1 MTAILKVDT
10 IQDTAGNNIINE
22 NANTIT
28 IGKAG
33 DTTNITGTLQNDGAA
48 VGGANTPA
56 FGAYSGSD
64 IAITNAVET
73 TIVFGSEYYDSDSA
87 YDTSTGKFTP
97 QTAGKY
103 FVSYSFTIDSGQ
115 SSNMQYSYSYI
126 EKNTTNL
133 LYAKCDFR
141 SNPGRGAI
149 MSGSALVDM
158 NGSTDFIRIQLYVYA
173 DITGSGFKVENRG
186 TFSGFKIIE

>member
-1 MTAILKVDT
+1 MGT
-10 IQDTAGNNIINE
+10 I
-22 NANTIT
+22 
-28 IGKAG
+28 K
-33 DTTNITGTLQNDGAA
+33 TTNIETITGSGTLTLGQSGETISVPSGATINLSNA
-48 VGGANTPA
+48 TQTGVGGVNTPA

-64 IAITNAVET
+64 IAITNATET

-103 FVSYSFTIDSGQ
+103 LVSYSFTIDSGQ

-126 EKNTTNL
+126 EKNSTNL

-158 NGSTDFIRIQLYVYA
+158 NGSTDFLRIQLYVYA